1 MATSKILV
9 PVLLLACAQAWS
21 REAASTAQ
29 CQADAAKP
37 PIASVLAKAAQD
49 PGDLG
54 AQFALADAWSDVGC
68 FNDAVSVLQ
77 GAVKVH
83 PENAELQTRLRVA
96 KSLVGEEHFFDD
108 LDRADTQAKLKRAV
122 FRCENLSDPDACGEA
137 LRIKPD
143 DPEVL
148 AALDKIHAAQAR
160 SPAAAAAGAA
170 VAPGAAASDVRM
182 ARSSAHSASGKSASL
197 RRYSNSAP
205 PGQTH

>member
-1 MATSKILV
+1 MLGLV
-9 PVLLLACAQAWS
+9 LGLALALVLARTQAWS

-29 CQADAAKP
+29 CQADATQPA
-37 PIASVLAKAAQD
+37 IAVVLAKAAQD
-49 PGDLG
+49 PGDLR

-122 FRCENLSDPDACGEA
+122 FRCENLSDPEACGEA

-148 AALDKIHAAQAR
+148 AAVDKLHAAQAR
-160 SPAAAAAGAA
+160 STAAAGAT
-170 VAPGAAASDVRM
+170 VAAGAATSDVRM
-182 ARSSAHSASGKSASL
+182 ARASARPASAKAATP